1 MNDLRKGTVSMIG
14 IDEFS
19 SVTKAFKSGER
30 LSQIM
35 HAVAL
40 SKESATLARYH
51 AVQ

>member
-14 IDEFS
+14 M
-19 SVTKAFKSGER
+19 KAFKSGER

-35 HAVAL
+35 HAVAF

-51 AVQ
+51 AAR